1 MFRDEIGRE
10 FGLGCIHYARL
21 SLGKTGCVGLAFGRA
36 QMNLREEGRTHV
48 ILHIAS
54 NDDAHAGS
62 SGSVAEEEDARL
74 ERSLECRR
82 REGKNG
88 LLTQAYADSALC
100 AAAFPMRGSNCSD
113 TVDTSD

>member
-1 MFRDEIGRE
+1 M
-10 FGLGCIHYARL
+10 
-21 SLGKTGCVGLAFGRA
+21 
-36 QMNLREEGRTHV
+36 

-82 REGKNG
+82 REGKNE
-88 LLTQAYADSALC
+88 LLLQAYAYKSLC
-100 AAAFPMRGSNCSD
+100 AGDFPFVGPWAEHRGLTSIAPSIQERHYTVSSIKYGAAPVS
-113 TVDTSD
+113 VDNKSEFRSAAVNTGQ